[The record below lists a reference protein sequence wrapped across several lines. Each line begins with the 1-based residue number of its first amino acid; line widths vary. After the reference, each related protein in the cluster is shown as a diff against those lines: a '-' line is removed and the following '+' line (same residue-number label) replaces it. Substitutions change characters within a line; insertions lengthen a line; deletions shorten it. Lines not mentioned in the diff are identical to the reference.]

1 MSFEELSKEL
11 NTLALDRQDDIA
23 IVYLNRPK
31 YLNRITLEMIDEI
44 RKTFEALEKDNSVRG
59 VILTGAGDRAFC
71 AGADVTAFTDMG
83 PLEVRD
89 FAAYGHQY
97 ICNYIENY
105 PKPVIAAVN
114 GYALGGGSELAMMCD
129 IRIAGGNAIFAQPEV
144 TLGLMPLYC
153 ATKRL
158 QRLVGFGRAK
168 EMILTGRM
176 ISAEEALSIGLVTKV
191 CDPEALL
198 KEAVA
203 EMRLILNNSSIAINC
218 CKIAVNRCADLNIE
232 ESGEIERDLAAM
244 LFSTEDKAE
253 GLAAFLEKRKPN
265 YTGK

>member
-1 MSFEELSKEL
+1 MSFEELSMKL
-11 NTLALDRQDDIA
+11 NTLALERQDEIA

-31 YLNRITLEMIDEI
+31 SLNRITLEMIAEI
-44 RKTFEALEKDNSVRG
+44 RETFEALEHDKTVRG
-59 VILTGAGDRAFC
+59 IILTGAGDRAFC

-114 GYALGGGSELAMMCD
+114 GYALGGGSELALMCD
-129 IRIAGGNAIFAQPEV
+129 IRIAGSNARFAQPEI

-153 ATKRL
+153 ASKRL

-168 EMILTGRM
+168 ELILTGRI
-176 ISAEEALSIGLVTKV
+176 ISAQEALSIGLVTSV
-191 CDPEALL
+191 CEPESLL
-198 KEAVA
+198 QEAIS
-203 EMRLILNNSSIAINC
+203 EMRLILNNSSIAIHF
-218 CKIAVNRCADLNIE
+218 CKLAVNRCADLSIE
-232 ESGEIERDLAAM
+232 ESGEIERDLASI

-253 GLAAFLEKRKPN
+253 GLSAFLEKRKPN